1 MVRRLWIRSALLLA
15 LLGYVLASRPLLLL
29 AGLLA
34 VSYGAAGGL
43 NRGSLAS
50 IGYSRR
56 VRPRRAFAGET
67 LACEIQVETR
77 RRLPVVWLTTADRWP
92 EALVPDSTR
101 DVAPSHILGQSE
113 LTLSLSLRGC
123 SRLRREYTLPAR
135 RRGIYALGPAAATS
149 TDPFALFRESGDI
162 VPAER
167 IVIYPPLRAVEEL
180 GVRSEDPFGTRRAQR
195 RLFHDP
201 GQAMGVRAYASGDS
215 FKDIH
220 WPATAR
226 TGALQTRVYQPIA
239 GQDLVV
245 CLNAATYE
253 RHWEGYDPARTEALV
268 ETAAALVV
276 RALEDGHR
284 VGLISNGSIARS
296 GRPFRI
302 PPSRAPGH
310 LSLLLECLA
319 GVTPIV
325 KAPFAA
331 YLLAEAPSLAY
342 GSTLLVI
349 TALTTGPILEALVQ
363 LRARGRRARLVSLA
377 DDPPPFL
384 AGIPTTHLPPAVE
397 VPA

>member
-1 MVRRLWIRSALLLA
+1 
-15 LLGYVLASRPLLLL
+15 
-29 AGLLA
+29 
-34 VSYGAAGGL
+34 
-43 NRGSLAS
+43 
-50 IGYSRR
+50 
-56 VRPRRAFAGET
+56 
-67 LACEIQVETR
+67 
-77 RRLPVVWLTTADRWP
+77 
-92 EALVPDSTR
+92 
-101 DVAPSHILGQSE
+101 VAPG
-113 LTLSLSLRGC
+113 
-123 SRLRREYTLPAR
+123 
-135 RRGIYALGPAAATS
+135 
-149 TDPFALFRESGDI
+149 
-162 VPAER
+162 ER
-167 IVIYPPLRAVEEL
+167 IVVYPPLRTVEEL
-180 GVRSEDPFGTRRAQR
+180 GVRSEDPFGTRRARR

-201 GQAMGVRAYASGDS
+201 GQAMGVRAYVVGDS

-268 ETAAALVV
+268 ETAAALIV

-310 LSLLLECLA
+310 MSLLLECLA
-319 GVTPIV
+319 GLTPIV

-331 YLLAEAPSLAY
+331 YLLGEAPSLAY

-349 TALTTGPILEALVQ
+349 TGLTTAPILEALIQ

-377 DDPPPFL
+377 DDPPPYL
-384 AGIPTTHLPPAVE
+384 AGIPTTHLPPAAE
-397 VPA
+397 EPA